1 MCEPMSKYRQ
11 WPTSPPKP
19 QGPCQLTP
27 ERLCQ
32 AFMERPRSQ
41 PRHRPWSSLHLLL
54 HPLPRAVF
62 HGGTWARSPLQL
74 SHVQLPVGLNNFWQ
88 PLGSVD
94 ENTKKFCSHCPR
106 TMVPQRPSTFIAL
119 AGTYTHEARLG
130 GKGYVLGCGCAVG
143 WAACDTG

>member
-1 MCEPMSKYRQ
+1 M
-11 WPTSPPKP
+11 
-19 QGPCQLTP
+19 
-27 ERLCQ
+27 
-32 AFMERPRSQ
+32 
-41 PRHRPWSSLHLLL
+41 HLLL

-62 HGGTWARSPLQL
+62 HGGMWARSPSQL
-74 SHVQLPVGLNNFWQ
+74 SHVQLPVGLNNFGQ

-130 GKGYVLGCGCAVG
+130 AKGYVLKTMASALLCCFGIRIHFILFGFMLYLLFEISKK
-143 WAACDTG
+143 DQLY